1 MCNVIID
8 KIEKLELK
16 DPKTEVVVMTFNP
29 ENLNLDEA
37 NEIFVEAQK
46 NFPEYNFIGM
56 VKDIELSVEQI
67 DNLIEYLE
75 GLKDKA
81 NV

>member
-1 MCNVIID
+1 MCNIIID

-16 DPKTEVVVMTFNP
+16 DPKSEVVVMTFNP

-46 NFPEYNFIGM
+46 NFPEFNFIGM

>member
-1 MCNVIID
+1 MCNIIID

-56 VKDIELSVEQI
+56 VSDIELSVEQI

-75 GLKDKA
+75 GLKEKS